1 MESSMDNGKKEWA
14 GTTFGNQWMHR
25 NLIASL
31 RYMDVRLLY
40 AFAYVFIVPVC
51 LVLNPSC
58 GIIYRYF
65 RQRFGYS
72 PLRSFWKTYVN
83 HCRFSEVVI
92 DKFAM
97 FAGKRFRVDVDGR
110 EVFDRLETAEA
121 GFMQFSSH
129 IGSFEMAGYSLRT
142 KKKRMNALVFGG
154 EKATVMAERSKL
166 FAGGHIRMIP
176 VRGDMSHLFEINNAL
191 AGNEIVSMPADRVF
205 GSPKTITASF
215 LGKDAKFP
223 LGPFQTA
230 TMRSL
235 DVVAINVMKT
245 SVKGYTAFV
254 TPLRY
259 DKAAPRREQI
269 RQLAASYVAE
279 LERMV
284 KRYPT
289 QWYNYFEFWD

>member
-1 MESSMDNGKKEWA
+1 MNNEKKEWA
-14 GTTFGNQWMHR
+14 GTTYGNQWMHKH
-25 NLIASL
+25 LIASL

-51 LVLNPSC
+51 LVVNPSC

-65 RQRFGYS
+65 RRRFGYS
-72 PLRSFWKTYVN
+72 PLRSLWKTYVN

-97 FAGKRFRVDVDGR
+97 FAGKHFRVDVVGK
-110 EVFDRLETAEA
+110 EYFDKLESGAD

-129 IGSFEMAGYSLRT
+129 IGSFEMAGFSLQT
-142 KKKRMNALVFGG
+142 KSKQMNALVFGG

-166 FAGGHIRMIP
+166 FAHGNIRMIP

-191 AGNEIVSMPADRVF
+191 ANGEIVSMPADRVF
-205 GSPKTITASF
+205 GSPKTISLEF
-215 LGKDAKFP
+215 LGKEAKFP

-245 SVKGYTAFV
+245 SAKGYTAYV
-254 TPLRY
+254 TSLAY
-259 DKAAPRREQI
+259 DKTAPRKQQI
-269 RQLAASYVAE
+269 RQLAENYVAE

-284 KRYPT
+284 RRYPT